1 MQLIKKEDVVM
12 KQNGSSCTHQS
23 FFRLVTITLFVLL
36 MATGSLLA
44 AAPSS
49 EDHIYIVRLADQP
62 GAEDRTVQLAVKHNA
77 IHRYQHVFHG
87 FAAKLSK
94 TAIQALQRNPN
105 VQQIEK
111 AQEVHAYGDPY
122 PSGVARIGAMQAHT
136 LQQGL
141 GVKVA
146 IVDTGID
153 FNHPDLAGQVDVG
166 LSRTFVMRGKTTT
179 SGFDDHGHGTH
190 VAGTV
195 AAILGNGLGVVGVAP
210 EATLIALKVLNR
222 NGSGYT
228 SDIIAALDY
237 ITGYNNSQGNYTD
250 IIHVANFSL
259 GGSGSDTDSS
269 YRRAFERTVASG
281 CFIAVAAGNEKDD
294 AANHLPAAY
303 DVVFTVSAMNP
314 SNDNFASFSNYGHD
328 IDITAPG
335 VAITSTMLGGGYA
348 TWNGTSMA
356 TPHVA
361 GAAALYIGQNLYA
374 LTKVGADAAIRA
386 ALVSSGEAI
395 ALIGDPDGTTE
406 PLVDAEALLGPV
418 APLDPAIQ
426 VSVSS
431 DKTSYLASDDSAQL
445 LVQVRDEIGN
455 PVAGLSSSDFDLGNY
470 EIAPGSFSSAGGDYT
485 MGLDIV
491 NFAVDTDYPVLVT
504 VTSGALSASAG
515 ITIRKVSSKTVYVS
529 DISYEKVFKNLRG
542 YITVSEL
549 GGSPVAG
556 AVVNLTLKR
565 DGADVKIYALTTSSN
580 GVADFRVGNAK
591 SGNYTVTI
599 HSISSAGATYDELL
613 NAPDPGFVVP

>member
-1 MQLIKKEDVVM
+1 M
-12 KQNGSSCTHQS
+12 KHIGTSCAYQPFIRIFT
-23 FFRLVTITLFVLL
+23 LTLFVML

-44 AAPSS
+44 ATPSND
-49 EDHIYIVRLADQP
+49 EQIYVVRLADQP
-62 GAEDRTVQLAVKHNA
+62 GAADRTVQLAVKHNA

-87 FAAKLSK
+87 FAAKLSD
-94 TAIQALQRNPN
+94 AARQSLQRNPN

-111 AQEVHAYGDPY
+111 AHEVHAYGDPY
-122 PSGVARIGAMQAHT
+122 PSGVARIGAMQAHA

-166 LSRTFVMRGKTTT
+166 LSRTFVRRGKTT
-179 SGFDDHGHGTH
+179 SNGLDDHGHGTH

-195 AAILGNGLGVVGVAP
+195 AAVLGNGLGVVGVAP
-210 EATLIALKVLNR
+210 EATLVALKVLNR
-222 NGSGYT
+222 NGSGYS

-237 ITGYNNSQGNYTD
+237 ITGYNDNQANYTD

-281 CFIAVAAGNEKDD
+281 CFIAVAAGNERDD

-314 SNDNFASFSNYGHD
+314 LDDNFASFSNYGSD
-328 IDITAPG
+328 VDITAPG
-335 VAITSTMLGGGYA
+335 VAITSAMLGGDYA
-348 TWNGTSMA
+348 TWSGTSMA

-361 GAAALYIGQNLYA
+361 GAAALYIGQNLYT
-374 LTKVGADAAIRA
+374 LTKVGSDSTIRA
-386 ALVSSGEAI
+386 ALVSSGETI
-395 ALIGDPDGTTE
+395 ALTGDTDGLNE

-426 VSVSS
+426 VTVSS
-431 DKTSYLASDDSAQL
+431 NKTTYLPSDETAQL
-445 LVQVRDEIGN
+445 LVQVRDETGN
-455 PVAGLSSSDFDLGNY
+455 PVTELSSSNFDLGNY
-470 EIAPGSFSSAGGDYT
+470 VIAPNSFSSGGVDYT
-485 MGLDIV
+485 LGLDIV
-491 NFAVDTDYPVLVT
+491 NFSVDTDYPITVT
-504 VTSGALSASAG
+504 VTSGALSASAET
-515 ITIRKVSSKTVYVS
+515 TIRKISSKTVYVS
-529 DISYEKVFKNLRG
+529 DISYEKIFKNLRG

-549 GGSPVAG
+549 GGTSVSG
-556 AVVNLTLKR
+556 ATVDLTLKL
-565 DGADVKIYALTTSSN
+565 DDADFKSYSLTTSSN

-591 SGNYTVTI
+591 SGIYTVTI
-599 HSISSAGATYDELL
+599 HSISSTGGTYDELL
-613 NAPDPGFVVP
+613 NAPDPGFEVP